1 MSRYK
6 VYLELENSLTLPA
19 LDSVTVCGKS
29 KKKISSS
36 SPEPS
41 QAATARQQ
49 QKPGNFS
56 NGDLRSNSPLRNI
69 LLAGQ
74 LLNWSWH

>member
-1 MSRYK
+1 MSISINLKPPNPSGTRQCACMWQ
-6 VYLELENSLTLPA
+6 V
-19 LDSVTVCGKS
+19 
-29 KKKISSS
+29 KKISAAAQ
-36 SPEPS
+36 SPVRQLPH
-41 QAATARQQ
+41 TKQQ